1 MLKGDLNVC
10 MKGSRVFAPDFLL
23 ATFAFY
29 FGFAFSP
36 SFWAVLFSLESV
48 SACEPFPAA
57 GCARCRA
64 GQGPGTRLRSWRCR
78 EPPGTMPEPRPGD
91 AMPSAALPS
100 LGPQL
105 LCLCFLQAFLL
116 MFHTFRQCSTAAGL
130 LFFLLLYFLH
140 HKSHLSVCLL
150 LEALFLSSS
159 PFL

>member
-1 MLKGDLNVC
+1 

-29 FGFAFSP
+29 FGLAFSP
-36 SFWAVLFSLESV
+36 SFWAVLFSLGSV
-48 SACEPFPAA
+48 SACEPSPAA
-57 GCARCRA
+57 GCARCGA
-64 GQGPGTRLRSWRCR
+64 GQGPGTQLRSWRCR
-78 EPPGTMPEPRPGD
+78 ELPGTTPEPWPGD

-116 MFHTFRQCSTAAGL
+116 MFHAFRQCSTAAGL
-130 LFFLLLYFLH
+130 FLVFFFYCCLLR